1 MSGTV
6 AASAKA
12 RLVGANNVLSGLPGL
27 AGVEVAYTMPRNVP
41 RELIYGGKVSGQVE
55 LAAMRGST
63 GRVKRQ
69 ENLNLTLHIRV
80 HDKGQPTTET
90 VEARVAEIAIVVENW
105 IAANSTLGDLPN
117 LKLATVESVEIDSGI
132 EDDSATAELTLTI
145 GLVSF
150 LS

>member
-6 AASAKA
+6 AAAAKA

-27 AGVEVAYTMPRNVP
+27 ANVDVAYTMPRSLP
-41 RELIYGGKVSGQVE
+41 RELIYGGKVSGSVE
-55 LAAMRGST
+55 LAAMRGNT

-69 ENLNLTLHIRV
+69 ENLNLTLYIRV
-80 HDKGQPTTET
+80 HDKGQATTET
-90 VEARVAEIAIVVENW
+90 VEARAAEIAVVVENW

-145 GLVSF
+145 GL
-150 LS
+150 LSILS